1 VVRIFNGDRIHGAL
15 SQVDSE
21 VTVTTEL
28 LPQEVLVPAFTKS
41 KNRGHLAAILAS
53 KLFDE
58 ETLIKS
64 NVLGRRKEKLDPE
77 IIQYIKAKCFFY
89 FPSQG
94 SNKEEWV
101 KCIQNI
107 DDKSRAIRRKR
118 KNKV

>member
-1 VVRIFNGDRIHGAL
+1 MIYDSLCLLA
-15 SQVDSE
+15 QVDSE
-21 VTVTTEL
+21 ITVTTEL

-41 KNRGHLAAILAS
+41 RNRGHLAAILAS
-53 KLFDE
+53 KLFDKD
-58 ETLIKS
+58 TLIKS

-77 IIQYIKAKCFFY
+77 IIQYIETKCFFY

-94 SNKEEWV
+94 SHKEEWV